1 MADSNGGDPPEGVSV
16 SELGRRRPESPS
28 TGGRRAYWW
37 TGAAIVVVGAVVTG
51 LLAASSSKDGRRPVT
66 RPSGTPSTGLHL
78 PSSATHDAH
87 GLILTLPGIGAVIGE
102 TPLPG
107 MSLSGD
113 VLSHESLDG
122 TTAVKEM
129 NGGLVNTASQ
139 YRSLS
144 VTLTRWPTVEAAD
157 RTWDKAGHGA
167 YRVNAH
173 RWYGATTPVARL
185 GHVYQMSD
193 GPYRAADGRTGFDHV
208 GQVLEAQYR
217 NVVIR
222 IDFDS
227 ADFAASGSGAAK
239 VSYGSSAK
247 AREELVTMARKIV
260 EHL

>member
-1 MADSNGGDPPEGVSV
+1 MADSSGGDHTGSV
-16 SELGRRRPESPS
+16 SDLGRPGSPS
-28 TGGRRAYWW
+28 TSGRRAYWW
-37 TGAAIVVVGAVVTG
+37 TGTTIVLVAAVVIG
-51 LLAASSSKDGRRPVT
+51 LLAASSGKDDHAP
-66 RPSGTPSTGLHL
+66 RPSGTPSPRLRL
-78 PSSATHDAH
+78 PSSATHDAN
-87 GLILTLPGIGAVIGE
+87 GLILTLPGIAAVIGE

-107 MSLSGD
+107 VSLSGD
-113 VLSHESLDG
+113 VLSHETLDG
-122 TTAVKEM
+122 ITAVKET
-129 NGGLVNTASQ
+129 NGGLVNTAAR

-144 VTLTRWPTVEAAD
+144 VTLTRWPTVDAAD

-173 RWYGATTPVARL
+173 RWYGATTPVAGL

-208 GQVLEAQYR
+208 GPVLEARYR

-227 ADFAASGSGAAK
+227 ADFAAPGSGTVK
-239 VSYGSSAK
+239 VSYGSAAK
-247 AREELVTMARKIV
+247 AREDLVTMARTIV

>member
-1 MADSNGGDPPEGVSV
+1 MADSSGGGHTEGVSV
-16 SELGRRRPESPS
+16 SELGRPDPPS
-28 TGGRRAYWW
+28 AGGRRAYWW
-37 TGAAIVVVGAVVTG
+37 TGATIVLVVAVVIG
-51 LLAASSSKDGRRPVT
+51 LLAARSSKDGHPLAA
-66 RPSGTPSTGLHL
+66 RPSGTPSPRLRL
-78 PSSATHDAH
+78 PSSATHDAN
-87 GLILTLPGIGAVIGE
+87 GLILTLPGIASVIGE

-107 MSLSGD
+107 VSLSGD

-129 NGGLVNTASQ
+129 NGGLVNTAAR

-144 VTLTRWPTVEAAD
+144 VTLTRWPTVDAAD

-173 RWYGATTPVARL
+173 RWYGATTPVAGL

-208 GQVLEAQYR
+208 GPVLEARYR

-227 ADFAASGSGAAK
+227 ADFAAPGGGAVK
-239 VSYGSSAK
+239 VSYGSPAK
-247 AREELVTMARKIV
+247 AREDLVAMARTIV
-260 EHL
+260 ERL